1 MSADS
6 VGADECETC
15 FRIVLLAEVRW
26 RFRQYDLE
34 RRSNMAAREM
44 ACESSAVA
52 TPEDRMNMNS
62 RLTVGPNRNVA
73 VECGDLDLFVDG
85 IAQVALRLP
94 VEIVELC
101 VAERS
106 DRRDLCCTQVL
117 SICKVLEATHELVA
131 GLEIDRVGAPTSA
144 LVQEF

>member
-52 TPEDRMNMNS
+52 TPEHRMNMNR

-73 VECGDLDLFVDG
+73 VE
-85 IAQVALRLP
+85 RS
-94 VEIVELC
+94 E
-101 VAERS
+101 ER
-106 DRRDLCCTQVL
+106 
-117 SICKVLEATHELVA
+117 
-131 GLEIDRVGAPTSA
+131 RVGKQCRTRRCPYSDTAQMPAPPG
-144 LVQEF
+144 